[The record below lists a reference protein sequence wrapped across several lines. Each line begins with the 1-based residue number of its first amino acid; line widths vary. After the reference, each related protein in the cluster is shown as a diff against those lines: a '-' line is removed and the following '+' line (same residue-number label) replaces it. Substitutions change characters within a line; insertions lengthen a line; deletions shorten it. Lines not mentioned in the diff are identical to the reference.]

1 MTGTAAQP
9 PASLLWALPDDA
21 AAVAAIHAKLFATPW
36 DADAVRALIEH
47 PASVS
52 LVAARSGREI
62 IGFVIAQI
70 AADEAEILSVG
81 VAPDQQRQGIGRQ
94 LIEGAV
100 RAAARSDARQ
110 MFLDVAEN
118 NLAARALYAACGFG
132 EAGRRK
138 DYYTLADG
146 QRDNALLLKRAI
158 GT

>member
-1 MTGTAAQP
+1 MTGVAAQP

-21 AAVAAIHAKLFATPW
+21 AAIAAIHAKLFATPW

-52 LVAARSGREI
+52 LVAARTGRDI
-62 IGFVIAQI
+62 VGFVIAQI
-70 AADEAEILSVG
+70 AADEAEVLSVG
-81 VAPDQQRQGIGRQ
+81 VAPDDQRQGIGRH
-94 LIEGAV
+94 LIEGAI
-100 RAAARSDARQ
+100 RAAARSDARY

-118 NLAARALYAACGFG
+118 NHAARTLYTACGFS

-146 QRDNALLLKRAI
+146 KRDDALLLKRAI
-158 GT
+158 GA